1 MTEKTRVPK
10 VLIVYP
16 DDFIK
21 PAFFERTLTKV
32 LSGLNDY
39 QVLGLNDVHL
49 FTEKLFGDRVTKIE
63 SVDDGANSKLSELVA
78 NADYAIVFW
87 NGEDFNYLV
96 HQALSLPIQSRI
108 IPISTT
114 KVRNKD
120 AGEQYDVY
128 IGRRSPWGNP
138 FAIGDDGMGR
148 REVIEKYK
156 KYFESEILSDPSKKK
171 ALLSLKGKRL
181 GCHCKPMACHGDVI
195 ADYLNSLDD

>member
-1 MTEKTRVPK
+1 MTKKTEVPK
-10 VLIVYP
+10 VLVAYP
-16 DDFIK
+16 DDFK
-21 PAFFERTLTKV
+21 RPVFFERTLNKV
-32 LSGLNDY
+32 LSGLEDY
-39 QVLGLNDVHL
+39 QIQSLNDVHL
-49 FTEKLFGDRVTKIE
+49 FTEELFGDRVTKIE
-63 SVDDGANSKLSELVA
+63 GIDESAHSKLSELTA
-78 NADYAIVFW
+78 NADYAVIFW
-87 NGEDFNYLV
+87 NGYEFNYLV

-138 FAIGDDGMGR
+138 FAIGDDGMDR
-148 REVIEKYK
+148 KDVIEKYK
-156 KYFESEILSDPSKKK
+156 KYFQSEILSDPSKKK
-171 ALLSLKGKRL
+171 ALRSLKGKRL